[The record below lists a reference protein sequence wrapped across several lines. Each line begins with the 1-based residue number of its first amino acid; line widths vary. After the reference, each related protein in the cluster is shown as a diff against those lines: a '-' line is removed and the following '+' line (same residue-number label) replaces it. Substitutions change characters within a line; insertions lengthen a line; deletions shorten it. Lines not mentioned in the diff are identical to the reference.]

1 MNLLPLT
8 QLPSR
13 QAICSHPTADPDD
26 WTDLRLDDYPG
37 NYMDRV
43 AAAQAD
49 AKRLCHDCPIRRQC
63 ARAALDSGLSWS
75 GTVIA
80 GVAMIAGDRSVIH
93 DTEHKAL
100 SLVAL
105 GRDDDA
111 REIQRTAHELQYEQR
126 RRKSEL
132 GRAAIAAKRAARRA
146 APTRPGHTHPTP
158 THP

>member
-8 QLPSR
+8 QLPAK
-13 QAICSHPTADPDD
+13 QALCSLPEVDPND

-37 NYMDRV
+37 NYMQRV
-43 AAAQAD
+43 AVAQD
-49 AKRLCHDCPIRRQC
+49 EAKTLCSDCPIRRQC
-63 ARAALDSGLSWS
+63 ARAAIDSGLSWS

-100 SLVAL
+100 ALVAL

-111 REIQRTAHELQYEQR
+111 REIQHTSHQLQYEQR

-132 GRAAIAAKRAARRA
+132 GRAAIAAKRAARRSSSA
-146 APTRPGHTHPTP
+146 RPGHTHPTP